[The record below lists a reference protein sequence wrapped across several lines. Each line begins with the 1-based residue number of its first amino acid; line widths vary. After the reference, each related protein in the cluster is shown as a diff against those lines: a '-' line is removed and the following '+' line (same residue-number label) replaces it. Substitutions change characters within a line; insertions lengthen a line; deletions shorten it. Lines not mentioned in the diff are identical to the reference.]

1 MGKVDMRKK
10 QRYTAFVRDLNLDN
24 IGQKHQY
31 KERLILVTLDSY
43 KINLN
48 YVTATGLEPT
58 TT

>member
-24 IGQKHQY
+24 IGQKYQY

-43 KINLN
+43 KVNLN